1 MNALLAA
8 SAIDPRTR
16 ILTVV
21 GSICLLGFVIELVR
35 RRRLKEEYSVLWTI
49 TALTLLILALWFNLL
64 LDITKAIGAVL
75 PSSTLFFF
83 GLIFALMLLLHFSIR
98 ISHLERSLT
107 ALVQELGLM
116 SLERDTLRRELEEGT
131 QRDAEREPPAPPPAA
146 R

>member
-1 MNALLAA
+1 VTSLLAA
-8 SAIDPRTR
+8 AAIDPRTR

-21 GSICLLGFVIELVR
+21 GSLALLVFVIELVR

-49 TALTLLILALWFNLL
+49 TALTLLVLAVWFDLL
-64 LDITKAIGAVL
+64 LDITKVIGAVL

-83 GLIFALMLLLHFSIR
+83 GLIFALALLLHFSIR

-116 SLERDTLRRELEEGT
+116 SLERDTLRRELTERSET
-131 QRDAEREPPAPPPAA
+131 RDPSTTPPA
-146 R
+146 